1 MPMPSTGE
9 WRAGSVVPTPEFGR
23 HSLGLRKGTRS
34 PDLRVAPWSRESHI
48 FSTAR
53 SREAA
58 GDGDRNR
65 RAHAGASARSR
76 DTLCHFLC
84 HEGLSDGSLNAV
96 RGPRKGL

>member
-1 MPMPSTGE
+1 MPSTGE

-34 PDLRVAPWSRESHI
+34 PDLRVAPWSRELHI

-65 RAHAGASARSR
+65 HAHAGASARSR
-76 DTLCHFLC
+76 DTLCHFC
-84 HEGLSDGSLNAV
+84 V
-96 RGPRKGL
+96 TRGCLTGP